1 MMKGKVV
8 HPPRLRKRA
17 VAAAA
22 AAASV
27 SMEAIEVSMNDDLS
41 HSVYAKKKKL
51 LTYLSCWVFLVQ
63 KIRWY
68 TNCY

>member
-22 AAASV
+22 AAAAASV

-41 HSVYAKKKKL
+41 HPVYAKKKKL
-51 LTYLSCWVFLVQ
+51 LTYLSC
-63 KIRWY
+63 
-68 TNCY
+68 

>member
-1 MMKGKVV
+1 MNTYIHRHWCLRDGDEPMMKGKVV

-17 VAAAA
+17 VAA

-51 LTYLSCWVFLVQ
+51 LTYLSC
-63 KIRWY
+63 
-68 TNCY
+68 

>member
-17 VAAAA
+17 VAA

-51 LTYLSCWVFLVQ
+51 LTYLSC
-63 KIRWY
+63 
-68 TNCY
+68 

>member
-41 HSVYAKKKKL
+41 HPVYAKKKKL
-51 LTYLSCWVFLVQ
+51 LTYLSC
-63 KIRWY
+63 
-68 TNCY
+68 